1 MSDTNNNE
9 NWLFSVRNFLR
20 PSKTIPSTSWRADTT
35 WGLLNGKQSLQRFLI
50 LIFGLTLFGI
60 GEAFLVITSLGNSPW
75 VVLSEGIS
83 LNSNLNIGQAT
94 FFVSLMVLFFWIPL
108 KQKPGFGTLANIV
121 VISASIEL
129 GLLIIPDGN
138 NLALKVFYVLFG
150 ILLVGIGS
158 ALYITCGLG
167 TGPRDGLMTGLHYRT
182 GGAGRSSSPW
192 NRDGCSD
199 HRCLAWRLVGR
210 GNCPLCPAYWS
221 ICCNLPGCLRA
232 AYLKVTNRVKPL
244 PSVCRTASDNM
255 SKTPC

>member
-1 MSDTNNNE
+1 VSDTNNNE

-94 FFVSLMVLFFWIPL
+94 FFVSVMVLFFWIPL

-129 GLLIIPDGN
+129 GLLIIPEVK

-182 GGAGRSSSPW
+182 GVR
-192 NRDGCSD
+192 
-199 HRCLAWRLVGR
+199 VGR
-210 GNCPLCPAYWS
+210 VRLGIEVVALTTGALLGGS
-221 ICCNLPGCLRA
+221 LGVGTALFALLIGQ
-232 AYLKVTNRVKPL
+232 
-244 PSVCRTASDNM
+244 SVAISLGVLGRLT
-255 SKTPC
+255 SK

>member
-1 MSDTNNNE
+1 
-9 NWLFSVRNFLR
+9 
-20 PSKTIPSTSWRADTT
+20 
-35 WGLLNGKQSLQRFLI
+35 

-60 GEAFLVITSLGNSPW
+60 GEAFLVVTSLGNSPW

-94 FFVSLMVLFFWIPL
+94 FFVSLVVLFLWIPL

-121 VISASIEL
+121 VIAAAIEL
-129 GLLIIPDGN
+129 GLLIIPEVN

-182 GGAGRSSSPW
+182 GVR
-192 NRDGCSD
+192 
-199 HRCLAWRLVGR
+199 VGR
-210 GNCPLCPAYWS
+210 VRLGIEVVALTTGALLGGS
-221 ICCNLPGCLRA
+221 LGVGTALFALLIGQ
-232 AYLKVTNRVKPL
+232 
-244 PSVCRTASDNM
+244 SVAISLGVLGRLT
-255 SKTPC
+255 SK